1 MTSGTF
7 KYAARDL
14 TRWVFP
20 EPEGPIS
27 RMLLFS
33 TTTSRRS
40 GSATMGSGA
49 SRSQVSTRRLKWLL
63 TPRAR
68 RLLATACPITYWSR
82 WATRV
87 LGAGIDAKR
96 ASFEGRS
103 GGGAGSGSGWGVVW
117 ATACEAQ
124 KPQMRVGGSKPPSK
138 SGTLELKQKSQEG
151 GWSDMGHQGRRHVE
165 TTHDG
170 CSIASLDGVS
180 CRLRQLDEPVL
191 PAQPH
196 QDLVEQLLRGS
207 RIVAISNRSRRQP
220 EEVGLVATVLP
231 VCLDVSG

>member
-1 MTSGTF
+1 MPRWATSMSPSATWINFDSKDSTSSPTYPASVRLVASPMTSGTF

-68 RLLATACPITYWSR
+68 RLLAMACPITNWSR

-103 GGGAGSGSGWGVVW
+103 GGGAGSGTGWGLISARALV
-117 ATACEAQ
+117 AQ
-124 KPQMRVGGSKPPSK
+124 KAQMRVVESRTPPSK
-138 SGTLELKQKSQEG
+138 SRMSWLKQKEQQEG
-151 GWSDMGHQGRRHVE
+151 
-165 TTHDG
+165 
-170 CSIASLDGVS
+170 SLDIGT
-180 CRLRQLDEPVL
+180 PK
-191 PAQPH
+191 
-196 QDLVEQLLRGS
+196 VE
-207 RIVAISNRSRRQP
+207 AY
-220 EEVGLVATVLP
+220 
-231 VCLDVSG
+231 